1 MATFAVRP
9 ITPVIRNESYR
20 YVTYP
25 LGASQDFK
33 KGAPALLTSDGT
45 VDEAGANPAVI
56 LGFFTADADQ
66 YDWEDDTFGLVNP
79 AVPVALA
86 TGVFRGTLEG
96 TVNLATDI
104 NDEFGLVEDA
114 TGYWTVD
121 RSQTS
126 TVRVKVIGF
135 DDGVVTGDV
144 NPPCTFIVLPANR
157 QVVS

>member
-1 MATFAVRP
+1 MATFAIRP

-25 LGASQDFK
+25 LGASQDFQ

-56 LGFFTADADQ
+56 LGFFTADAAQ
-66 YDWEDDTFGLVNP
+66 YTWQDDTIGHVNP

-96 TVNLATDI
+96 TVNLATDL

-121 RSQTS
+121 RSQTT

-135 DDGVVTGDV
+135 DDDVATGDV
-144 NPPCTFIVLPANR
+144 NAPCTFIVLPANR